1 MNKRDRARKAL
12 QKWLENMTPKKFVED
27 HKGLHFNQF
36 DNSPRVQLV
45 DLRSK
50 NFKSMSCL
58 NDSKNL
64 IFNKKFFFDDSVTSD
79 FYIYIVKA
87 EVKQNIENILRIEKQ
102 RKDNNFFNDKSTYSR
117 LDKLITDP
125 VVHNIGRVQMASD
138 DQYLVV
144 H

>member
-12 QKWLENMTPKKFVED
+12 EKWLENMTPKKFVED

-50 NFKSMSCL
+50 NFKSMFCL

-64 IFNKKFFFDDSVTSD
+64 INKRLFFDDSVTSD

-102 RKDNNFFNDKSTYSR
+102 RNDNNFFNDMSTYSR
-117 LDKLITDP
+117 LDSLITDP
-125 VVHNIGRVQMASD
+125 IGHNIGRVQMASD